1 MKGYFG
7 TLGAVS
13 ALLLAS
19 SSTTVVN
26 GAGMPNVDRCV
37 ADARGQRQEQCGG
50 LRPDSLEYN
59 QCMAHWTDRVLQCFE
74 DGQQSLTPKQH
85 ADRMAE
91 EAHANTYQNEITRL
105 SRLAMAPQQ
114 QQQQQQ
120 RQISDNNDAHYIIGD
135 ASVKLTAKQAS
146 PNERVAKMHPNGQAV
161 DELHQEQQQHLPVSP
176 VIKQGPVVSKQPQQT
191 IPQQMQ
197 QNAPV
202 VSANKPKTVVSSGKQ
217 APVRQVTA
225 PASSSTAVGA
235 AVAATAVSPA
245 AAAEEDDLTQGS
257 DNDDMVVGEEIILPT
272 PNAQTPSAAAA
283 AAAATPV
290 AVVATPAAAPIT
302 VSAKF
307 ASSIASTVAPSVNKS
322 AAARAAPNATV
333 KANVVVVISE
343 STTFA
348 NRVIA
353 ATTTA
358 EAAAVEATIAPETTA
373 TVEAEADADEIS
385 TSAHATKSPSTSV
398 AAPKLAAAPGT
409 VVSKIIVASSATSV
423 LKQAEIESAETA
435 DAEPVDD
442 SSVSAV
448 SAEATATIT
457 AATTAPVAAATTA
470 SVTAVT
476 IAASA
481 IPVAP
486 AITAATPA
494 VLAASVATRAQAVG
508 ATSSGSLA
516 AIVAAQTGV
525 PQQLQPQQQLEE
537 TADDDFSSP
546 SMLVSTTTVML
557 QANGLAVPSIHMT
570 TIGKAVVP
578 FDVNLFGTNG
588 EPAVLPTAEATTT
601 VATVATAADPIDK
614 ESVSPESPLV
624 ATNALETSNVEAN
637 VVDSLTSI
645 ADAGANTVSSVAD
658 TGANSVTGVVNSVLV
673 ASSKPRQTAVASA
686 SSAES
691 ATSDISQQTASEQKQ
706 LRSAKPSTLTPLGA
720 TAAAHALGIGNTGHH
735 QSTGTA
741 AMTTQPTPARA
752 HMMKNKMG
760 EASSAISGMA
770 AVSGVALAVSF
781 AAGILF

>member
-1 MKGYFG
+1 
-7 TLGAVS
+7 
-13 ALLLAS
+13 
-19 SSTTVVN
+19 
-26 GAGMPNVDRCV
+26 
-37 ADARGQRQEQCGG
+37 
-50 LRPDSLEYN
+50 
-59 QCMAHWTDRVLQCFE
+59 
-74 DGQQSLTPKQH
+74 
-85 ADRMAE
+85 
-91 EAHANTYQNEITRL
+91 
-105 SRLAMAPQQ
+105 
-114 QQQQQQ
+114 
-120 RQISDNNDAHYIIGD
+120 
-135 ASVKLTAKQAS
+135 
-146 PNERVAKMHPNGQAV
+146 
-161 DELHQEQQQHLPVSP
+161 
-176 VIKQGPVVSKQPQQT
+176 
-191 IPQQMQ
+191 
-197 QNAPV
+197 
-202 VSANKPKTVVSSGKQ
+202 
-217 APVRQVTA
+217 
-225 PASSSTAVGA
+225 
-235 AVAATAVSPA
+235 
-245 AAAEEDDLTQGS
+245 
-257 DNDDMVVGEEIILPT
+257 
-272 PNAQTPSAAAA
+272 
-283 AAAATPV
+283 
-290 AVVATPAAAPIT
+290 
-302 VSAKF
+302 
-307 ASSIASTVAPSVNKS
+307 
-322 AAARAAPNATV
+322 
-333 KANVVVVISE
+333 ANVVVVISE

-409 VVSKIIVASSATSV
+409 VVSKIIVASSATS
-423 LKQAEIESAETA
+423 
-435 DAEPVDD
+435 
-442 SSVSAV
+442 
-448 SAEATATIT
+448 
-457 AATTAPVAAATTA
+457 
-470 SVTAVT
+470 
-476 IAASA
+476 
-481 IPVAP
+481 
-486 AITAATPA
+486 
-494 VLAASVATRAQAVG
+494 
-508 ATSSGSLA
+508 
-516 AIVAAQTGV
+516 
-525 PQQLQPQQQLEE
+525 QLQPQQQLEE